1 MEQTTSEVV
10 RGANLSKDAG
20 VALDEIQS
28 VSTNLAKLIANISD
42 AAKLQS
48 ASAGHISSTMNV
60 VQEITSQ
67 TTTATFDTARSV
79 SELANMA
86 ESLRESVTD
95 FKLPE

>member
-1 MEQTTSEVV
+1 M
-10 RGANLSKDAG
+10 
-20 VALDEIQS
+20 
-28 VSTNLAKLIANISD
+28 ANISD

-48 ASAGHISSTMNV
+48 ASASHIATTMTV

-95 FKLPE
+95 FKLPDIKLGTRIAVSILAILLKSINNTR